1 MQFFVVVKVS
11 KCLALLTFLSEQ
23 HCKPMFLHQQLER
36 TATPLCQM
44 RKVRSGAFLM
54 FESIKMPSKYFWC
67 LEAEGLNHGSDTSA
81 TLDSP
86 QEVLAHTYTN

>member
-23 HCKPMFLHQQLER
+23 HCKPMFLHQQVER

-54 FESIKMPSKYFWC
+54 FESIKMPGN
-67 LEAEGLNHGSDTSA
+67 AERLNHGSENSA